1 MADVFAITEL
11 GIDVMFY
18 GGMQIDRHGCVNV
31 HYVAT
36 PRGRLR
42 GPGMANTTL
51 GHTARRTLLF
61 TERHDRRTLV
71 DQVDF
76 ASVIGHRYRGRSRRE
91 LELPNDGP
99 AALFTPQ
106 LVMRPDAG
114 GVLQPA
120 HVIGDG
126 SLSDAIDAVGWAVQD
141 TRPNASSRPRRRS
154 DSSARSTA
162 RRCSTRSEHAAQR
175 SDRVDAGMTEWRGGM
190 NHPDRFGIPADRALL
205 RGAGARASGARVR
218 PPRAVRAVRREPD
231 AWRLRPRVQRAA
243 GRDGLGR
250 YDHPPAVRRERADER
265 RALSRDLGAAWQR
278 AHLSVPTGPPTA
290 RPRRASSSTGPNLCD
305 RRSCRRSPPVDA

>member
-1 MADVFAITEL
+1 MELNRRELMAIAISRELRDGEVVLTGAASAIPLAACLLAQAQAAPNLTILGAGVYINPRRLVPEFSAGWDCEPVAIGDMADVFAITEL

-114 GVLQPA
+114 GVLQPV
-120 HVIGDG
+120 HMIGDG
-126 SLSDAIDAVGWAVQD
+126 SLSDAIEAVGWAVQD
-141 TRPNASSRPRRRS
+141 TRPERFVATASEIRLLREIDTEALLNPFRMRP
-154 DSSARSTA
+154 A
-162 RRCSTRSEHAAQR
+162 E
-175 SDRVDAGMTEWRGGM
+175 V
-190 NHPDRFGIPADRALL
+190 DRA
-205 RGAGARASGARVR
+205 
-218 PPRAVRAVRREPD
+218 
-231 AWRLRPRVQRAA
+231 
-243 GRDGLGR
+243 
-250 YDHPPAVRRERADER
+250 
-265 RALSRDLGAAWQR
+265 
-278 AHLSVPTGPPTA
+278 
-290 RPRRASSSTGPNLCD
+290 
-305 RRSCRRSPPVDA
+305 